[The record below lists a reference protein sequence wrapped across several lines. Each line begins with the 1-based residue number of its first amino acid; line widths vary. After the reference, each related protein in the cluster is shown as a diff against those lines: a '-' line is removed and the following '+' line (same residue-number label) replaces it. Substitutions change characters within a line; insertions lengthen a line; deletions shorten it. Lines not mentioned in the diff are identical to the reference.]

1 MNNTRINEIELSLT
15 DERKKLTNHKLYNS
29 LDCISDIQLFMESH
43 VFAVWDFMSLLKS
56 LQAQLTTLST
66 PWVPSENPTLSR
78 FINEIVFGEESDL
91 NELGEP
97 KSHFTMYLD
106 AMNQIGANTAPIEL
120 FIKSIISG
128 RSVQDAMSEVTNES
142 SVLNFVNYTFDVIK
156 RNKPHEIA
164 AAFTFGRE
172 DLIPDMFIEIV
183 NKAEENNQHAS
194 YNKLTY
200 YLHRHIEIDGD
211 EHGPLSL
218 QMVAEL
224 CGDDTVKWQE
234 AAVVAKDALNHRIL
248 LWDGIADKIANQ
260 KLVSTTE

>member
-1 MNNTRINEIELSLT
+1 MNNLDINKIELEIKDL
-15 DERKKLTNHKLYNS
+15 RLQLTNHKLYKQLHSIN
-29 LDCISDIQLFMESH
+29 DIQQFMESH

-66 PWVPSENPTLSR
+66 PWVPAENPTLAR

-97 KSHFTMYLD
+97 KSHYVMYLD
-106 AMNQIGANTAPIEL
+106 AMEQIGANTTPIHT
-120 FIKSIISG
+120 FIEAIKNKV
-128 RSVQDAMSEVTNES
+128 SVWEALSMVTNEQ
-142 SVLNFVNYTFDVIK
+142 SVINFVNYTFDVID

-183 NKAEENNQHAS
+183 NKAEENSNHIS
-194 YNKLTY
+194 YNKLIY

-224 CGDDTVKWQE
+224 CGNDAQKWQE
-234 AAVVAKDALNHRIL
+234 AKAVAIEALKQRIL
-248 LWDGIADKIANQ
+248 LWDGIAKKIELSLALKN
-260 KLVSTTE
+260 

>member
-1 MNNTRINEIELSLT
+1 MNTAEIAKIEAELKPLRQALT
-15 DERKKLTNHKLYNS
+15 HHPLYKD
-29 LDCISDIQLFMESH
+29 LKDISDIQKFMESH

-66 PWVPSENPTLSR
+66 PWVPVENPTLSR

-97 KSHFTMYLD
+97 KSHYVMYLD
-106 AMNQIGANTAPIEL
+106 AMEQIGANTTPIHS
-120 FIKSIISG
+120 FIEAIKKGIPV
-128 RSVQDAMSEVTNES
+128 RTALEKVTQTT
-142 SVLNFVNYTFDVIK
+142 SVLDFVNYTFDVID
-156 RNKPHEIA
+156 RNKPHEVA

-183 NKAEENNQHAS
+183 NKAEENNDHVS

-218 QMVAEL
+218 QMVSEL
-224 CGDDTVKWQE
+224 CGDDAQKWEE
-234 AAVVAKDALNHRIL
+234 AKEVAVNALKQRLN
-248 LWDGIADKIANQ
+248 LWDGIAAIIGQEKAAMAN
-260 KLVSTTE
+260 

>member
-1 MNNTRINEIELSLT
+1 MIHKEIIEIEVEIKELRQELT
-15 DERKKLTNHKLYNS
+15 HHRLYKE
-29 LDCISDIQLFMESH
+29 LDNISDIQLFMESH

-66 PWVPSENPTLSR
+66 PWVPVENPTLSR

-91 NELGEP
+91 NEVGEP
-97 KSHFTMYLD
+97 KSHYAMYLD
-106 AMNQIGANTAPIEL
+106 AMKQIGANTSSINAFIDE
-120 FIKSIISG
+120 IKSG
-128 RSVQDAMSEVTNES
+128 TPVREALKDATKEQSVID
-142 SVLNFVNYTFDVIK
+142 FVNYTFDVID
-156 RNKPHEIA
+156 RNKPHEVA

-183 NKAEENNQHAS
+183 NKAEENNEHIS

-218 QMVAEL
+218 QMVTEL
-224 CGDDTVKWQE
+224 CGDDAQKWQE
-234 AAVVAKDALNHRIL
+234 AKIVAKEALRQRIL
-248 LWDGIADKIANQ
+248 LWDGIANMIAKNS
-260 KLVSTTE
+260 LSLA

>member
-1 MNNTRINEIELSLT
+1 MNTAEIAKIEAELKPLRHALT
-15 DERKKLTNHKLYNS
+15 HHPLYKQ
-29 LDCISDIQLFMESH
+29 LKTIADIQQFMESH

-56 LQAQLTTLST
+56 LQSQLTTLTT
-66 PWVPSENPTLSR
+66 PWVPVENPTLSR

-97 KSHFTMYLD
+97 KSHYVMYLD
-106 AMNQIGANTAPIEL
+106 AMEQIGANTAPIHA
-120 FIKSIISG
+120 FINAIKQG
-128 RSVQDAMSEVTNES
+128 TPVRTALNEVTKSES
-142 SVLNFVNYTFDVIK
+142 VIDFVNYTFDVIDG
-156 RNKPHEIA
+156 NKPHEVA

-183 NKAEENNQHAS
+183 NKAEENNDHIS

-224 CGDDTVKWQE
+224 CGNDPQKWEEAKNVAVK
-234 AAVVAKDALNHRIL
+234 ALQQRVN
-248 LWDGIADKIANQ
+248 LWDGIASAIDQEKAALAN
-260 KLVSTTE
+260 